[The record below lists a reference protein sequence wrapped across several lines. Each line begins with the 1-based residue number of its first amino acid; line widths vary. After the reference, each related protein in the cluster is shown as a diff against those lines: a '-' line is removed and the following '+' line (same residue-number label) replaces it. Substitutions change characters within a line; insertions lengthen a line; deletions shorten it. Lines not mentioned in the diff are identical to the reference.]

1 MRPAPFTIGLMAL
14 ALVFAGCTGNGSDAN
29 DGAETEAIAGLE
41 IHRPFRSG
49 PGTVNSYW
57 IEGPDEILVFDTQRD
72 ITLANRVVAV
82 IEATG
87 KPVTAIIVS
96 HYDPG
101 HFGGLQA
108 FIEAFPDAEF
118 LMTEEV
124 AEQIGRDLSG
134 YGERLREAQGDEY
147 RAPPEPTR
155 LIANREELTVSD
167 VPVIVHAVANTEAET
182 ITMLSIPSEQ
192 ALLASD
198 LVANRMHP
206 DFADADID
214 SWPRVLDRITRDYNG
229 YTLYPG
235 HGEPGPVNLL
245 AANQIAY
252 ISFVRGQVER
262 NILSDDLASEDEI
275 NSAIDAIQSNYPG
288 WESAT
293 GRPAQLRRNLEAI
306 VAQLGGELESAQEEE
321 EDEDDD
327 EAAADS

>member
-1 MRPAPFTIGLMAL
+1 MRAAPFMIGLMAL
-14 ALVFAGCTGNGSDAN
+14 TLAIAGCNGGGSDAGDAPDAN
-29 DGAETEAIAGLE
+29 AVADIE
-41 IHRPFRSG
+41 IHRPHRPG

-57 IEGPDEILVFDTQRD
+57 LEGPDEILVFDTQREID
-72 ITLANRVVAV
+72 LAERVVAA

-87 KPVTAIIVS
+87 KPVTAIVIS

-101 HFGGLQA
+101 HFGGIQA
-108 FIEAFPDAEF
+108 FTAAFPDAEI
-118 LMTEEV
+118 LMTEGV
-124 AEQIGRDLSG
+124 AEQIDRDLSG
-134 YGERLREAQGDEY
+134 YIERLREAQGDDY

-155 LIANREELTVSD
+155 LIANREELTVSG
-167 VPVIVHAVANTEAET
+167 VPVIVHVATGTEAESM
-182 ITMLSIPSEQ
+182 TMLAIPSER

-206 DFADADID
+206 DFADANID
-214 SWPRVLDRITRDYNG
+214 SWPRALDRITREFSG
-229 YTLYPG
+229 YTLFPG

-262 NILSDDLASEDEI
+262 DILSDDVASEAEI
-275 NSAIDAIQSNYPG
+275 NAAIAAIRSNYPG

-306 VAQLGGELESAQEEE
+306 VAQLGGALESEQAG
-321 EDEDDD
+321 DTG
-327 EAAADS
+327 EAASGL